1 MPLVSIVSY
10 VHSKCHFY
18 LLGLDSLFQK
28 DKEAE
33 PMVNDIAHFHRDCS
47 IFEKVAVETT
57 FGEQKEAGDS
67 ILF

>member
-1 MPLVSIVSY
+1 MLLVSIVSY

-18 LLGLDSLFQK
+18 LLDLDSLFQK
-28 DKEAE
+28 DKVAE

-47 IFEKVAVETT
+47 IFEKVAVEKTS
-57 FGEQKEAGDS
+57 GEQMEVGDS